1 MAAASR
7 PLELRRTSRVR
18 LGQPVTF
25 SFVKQPGVS
34 LQGTAK
40 DISIGGMF
48 IETSVRCPQGEQLVV
63 YMSLPGRDRV
73 MTLPGVVRWA
83 ASGGMGLQFG
93 LLGARETYEIAAFVL
108 NPDKVPSSPVARPD
122 QQSATSATFR
132 VPMPAAPP
140 VEVRS
145 PPRVTRG
152 ELLAFLRRHRLCVQA
167 SASSSGVPQAAVVGF
182 AVSDDLEIVF
192 DTIGTTRKMQNLRS
206 SGRIALVVGWDA
218 EQTVQ
223 IEGIA
228 DEPKGAELDRL
239 KQVYFSAWPDGV
251 DRQSWKDITYV
262 RVRPTWARYS
272 DFRAGGPIVELGEAE
287 LRGEGA

>member
-7 PLELRRTSRVR
+7 PQELRRASRVR
-18 LGQPVTF
+18 LGQPVAF
-25 SFVKQPGVS
+25 SFVKQPGTS
-34 LQGTAK
+34 LQGAAK

-48 IETSVRCPQGEQLVV
+48 IETDTRCPQGEQLVV
-63 YMSLPGRDRV
+63 HMTLPGRDRV
-73 MTLPGVVRWA
+73 MTLPGVVRWSA
-83 ASGGMGLQFG
+83 KEGMGVQFG

-108 NPDKVPSSPVARPD
+108 DPAKMPSRPFIRAD
-122 QQSATSATFR
+122 QSATFR
-132 VPMPAAPP
+132 SAPAPAP

-145 PPRVTRG
+145 PPRVGRG

-192 DTIGTTRKMQNLRS
+192 DTVGTTRKMQNLRS
-206 SGRIALVVGWDA
+206 GGRIALVVGWDEA
-218 EQTVQ
+218 QTAQV
-223 IEGIA
+223 EGIA

-262 RVRPTWARYS
+262 RVRPTWARLS
-272 DFRAGGPIVELGEAE
+272 DFRAGGQIVELGAAE
-287 LRGEGA
+287 LRTALP